1 MRWRPDIERTALPTP
16 PRSNA
21 RRLSRC
27 VKIPRL
33 MALQTI
39 CFARTRESPFIV
51 ESISRKPYDQRQFSD
66 GAANTVHFD
75 WSIALRRIDP
85 RNVILADQKK
95 CLPVMAP
102 IWARS
107 RVLGLRGSGTRSAV
121 GKNVSLGLLEDDLS
135 FVFTADLV
143 VLPIVAFQLRR
154 PRPRLTGPTMLRILG
169 CAS

>member
-1 MRWRPDIERTALPTP
+1 
-16 PRSNA
+16 
-21 RRLSRC
+21 
-27 VKIPRL
+27 
-33 MALQTI
+33 MAFQTI